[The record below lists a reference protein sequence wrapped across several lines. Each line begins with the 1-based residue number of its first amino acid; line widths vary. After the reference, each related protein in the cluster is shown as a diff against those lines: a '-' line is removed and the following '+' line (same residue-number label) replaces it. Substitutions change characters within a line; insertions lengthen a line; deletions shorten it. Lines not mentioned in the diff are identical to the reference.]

1 MKIVIFGGTGFI
13 GRNLKEYFQS
23 NTSYEV
29 DCPTRQQLNLL
40 DEKAV
45 DEYLRNTRPD
55 VLINAAICR
64 NPRYFANT
72 QAESELAQDLRMFH
86 ILEKRQDLYGKLLY
100 FGSGAE
106 YGKQNPIVSVREEDL
121 NGDVPLNDYGL
132 AKYTIG
138 KAIENSR
145 NIYNLRIFGLFGKYE
160 NWKTTFISGACCK
173 ALYQLPISIRQN
185 VYFDYLYIDD
195 FCKIIHWF
203 VDNTPKYKTYNVSSG
218 KKVDLQTLANIVI
231 SKSGYDIPVYICKPG
246 FGVEYT
252 ANNQRLL
259 DECTSV
265 SITDIETSI
274 GELFEYY
281 KSIKD
286 EIDILSLLYPGG

>member
-13 GRNLKEYFQS
+13 GRNLKEYFQN
-23 NTSYEV
+23 NTSYDV

-45 DEYLRNTRPD
+45 DDYLRNNRPD

-64 NPRYFANT
+64 NPKYFVNN

-121 NGDVPLNDYGL
+121 TGDVPLNDYGL

-173 ALYQLPISIRQN
+173 ALNQLPITIRQN
-185 VYFDYLYIDD
+185 VFFDYLYIDD

-203 VDNTPKYKTYNVSSG
+203 VDNTPKHKTYNVSSG
-218 KKVDLQTLANIVI
+218 RKIDLQTLANIVI
-231 SKSGYDIPVYICKPG
+231 SKSGYDVPVYVCKPG
-246 FGVEYT
+246 YGVEYT

-259 DECTSV
+259 DECKSV
-265 SITDIETSI
+265 SITDIESSI
-274 GELFEYY
+274 EDLLEYY